1 MKIKTMHRS
10 IEQHL
15 PSTSTSSAPVSRNLD
30 PSLHPFARSRE
41 YKRAVTASKLDRMFA
56 KPFVASLEGHQDG
69 IYSLV
74 KDEFGSLSRIATGSG
89 DGEVRVWDLSRQS
102 TVWSVEGAHE
112 RGAMVKGLCFSHPMK
127 GEENRLEKKPAQQS
141 SDGKTRE
148 KSLKRKRTEIG
159 YKGKGRAG
167 YDDEL
172 DELDDE
178 EYQTKVGKMEEM
190 ESRGSNRVLSCS
202 TDKTVKLWDI
212 NGASGKDAR
221 PLQTYHGKSGF
232 NAISHHR
239 YDPLFAAA
247 SHSIEIFDETK
258 TSPISTLKFH
268 STSSSTIGEHIVSV
282 AFNKSETN
290 VLASSGSDRTVV
302 LYDLRSGKA
311 LGRVAMQMRINQLSF
326 NPLQPPILLCAS
338 EDHNLYTFDMRNLST
353 TTQVYKG
360 HVGAVMSADWSP
372 TGREFVSGS
381 YDRTVRLWE
390 SNQGSSRDI
399 YHTKRMQRVFSTAY
413 TLDTRFVL
421 SGSDDGN
428 LRIWKSSAG
437 EKIGV
442 IDKKEQVARE
452 YRTELR
458 NKWGQVA
465 EVSKIERQRYLPKP
479 IHQATKLRREML
491 DAANNK
497 EENRRKH
504 APKGIDP
511 ELLKPKA
518 QRKVA
523 IQKVES

>member
-1 MKIKTMHRS
+1 MHRS
-10 IEQHL
+10 VEQHL
-15 PSTSTSSAPVSRNLD
+15 PSTSSSSAPVSRNLD
-30 PSLHPFARSRE
+30 PTLHPFARSRE
-41 YKRAVTASKLDRMFA
+41 YKRAVTASKLDRMFS
-56 KPFVASLEGHQDG
+56 KPFISSLEGHQDG
-69 IYSLV
+69 IYSMG
-74 KDEFGSLSRIATGSG
+74 KDEFGSLSRIVSGSG
-89 DGEVRVWDLSRQS
+89 DGELRVWDLSTQS
-102 TVWSVEGAHE
+102 TVWSSGENTHD
-112 RGAMVKGLCFSHPMK
+112 RGGIIKGVCFSHPMV
-127 GEENRLEKKPAQQS
+127 GEQDRLEKKPAQQAT
-141 SDGKTRE
+141 DGKTRE
-148 KSLKRKRTEIG
+148 KNLKRKRVEIG

-167 YDDEL
+167 FDDEL
-172 DELDDE
+172 DQLDDE
-178 EYQTKVGKMEEM
+178 EYQEQVGKLDQM
-190 ESRGSNRVLSCS
+190 ESKGSNRVLSCS

-212 NGASGKDAR
+212 NGVSGKGAT
-221 PLQTYHGKSGF
+221 PLQTYNGKSGF
-232 NAISHHR
+232 NSISHHR

-268 STSSSTIGEHIVSV
+268 STSTSSIGEHIVSV

-290 VLASSGSDRTVV
+290 VLGSSGSDRTVV

-372 TGREFVSGS
+372 NGREFVSGS
-381 YDRTVRLWE
+381 YDRTVRLW
-390 SNQGSSRDI
+390 SNHQGSSRDI
-399 YHTKRMQRVFSTAY
+399 YHTKRMQRVFSTLY

-428 LRIWKSSAG
+428 LRIWKSRAG
-437 EKIGV
+437 DKLGV
-442 IDKKEQVARE
+442 VDKKEQVVRE
-452 YRTELR
+452 YRDELR

-511 ELLKPKA
+511 EQLKPKA
-518 QRKVA
+518 QRKLA

>member
-1 MKIKTMHRS
+1 MHRS
-10 IEQHL
+10 VEQHL
-15 PSTSTSSAPVSRNLD
+15 PSTSTTSAPVSRNLD
-30 PSLHPFARSRE
+30 PTLHPFARSRE

-56 KPFVASLEGHQDG
+56 KPFIASLEGHQDG
-69 IYSLV
+69 IYSMI
-74 KDEFGSLSRIATGSG
+74 KDEQSQGALSRIATGSG
-89 DGEVRVWDLSRQS
+89 DGEVRVWDLSRQE
-102 TVWSVEGAHE
+102 TVWNVEKAHQ
-112 RGAMVKGLCFSHPMK
+112 GMVKGLAFSQPMH
-127 GEENRLEKKPAQQS
+127 GEQGRVEKKPAQQS
-141 SDGKTRE
+141 SDGKRE
-148 KSLKRKRTEIG
+148 RNLKRKRAEIG
-159 YKGKGRAG
+159 FKGKGRAG
-167 YDDEL
+167 MDDEL

-178 EYQTKVGKMEEM
+178 EYQEEMGKVDEM
-190 ESRGSNRVLSCS
+190 ESRGSTRVLSCS

-212 NGASGKDAR
+212 NGAKGSLAR
-221 PLQTYHGKSGF
+221 PLQTYNGKAGF
-232 NAISHHR
+232 NSISHHR

-247 SHSIEIFDETK
+247 STSIEIFDETK

-268 STSSSTIGEHIVSV
+268 STSTSTIGEHIVSV

-311 LGRVAMQMRINQLSF
+311 LGRVAMRMRINQLSF

-338 EDHNLYTFDMRNLST
+338 EDHNLYTFDMRNLSS

-360 HVGAVMSADWSP
+360 HVGAVMSSDWSP
-372 TGREFVSGS
+372 NGREFVSGS
-381 YDRTVRLWE
+381 YDRTVRLWTMGE
-390 SNQGSSRDI
+390 GGSRDI
-399 YHTKRMQRVFSTAY
+399 YHTKRMQRVFSTLY

-421 SGSDDGN
+421 SGSDDAN
-428 LRIWKSSAG
+428 LRIWKSRAG
-437 EKIGV
+437 DKLGV
-442 IDKKEQVARE
+442 VDKKEQVSRE
-452 YRTELR
+452 YRDELR

-491 DAANNK
+491 DAASNK

-504 APKGIDP
+504 APKGVDP
-511 ELLKPKA
+511 ESLKPKP